1 MAKRKYSIEDL
12 TSPAGASQFKSH
24 AIRKSVEYDAFGTT
38 NTFIVRVLSQPLP
51 MSANDF
57 RAVMSAMG
65 ELGGTASALG
75 ADNASRLV
83 FMGRIVSQKNS
94 TPSPHETLPDPCR
107 LSTAA
112 GPAAV
117 GCAAKIISWHT
128 KFFSKKEYGGI
139 PPNVGDLVKVTVL
152 PGDFKYNLQ
161 FAHFDSLESAA
172 GAAPDQPSCSNLK
185 AKFGTFLATSLG
197 DVLEFDEVESATFS
211 ATQMGSP
218 TAVAGGAGDFSN
230 PYGNPGFPNLR
241 CGPSLAP
248 YNVKTKAQ
256 GKGWY
261 KVDFAKIK
269 QASVIESGS
278 PCATPANA
286 SAKNL
291 KDYMGDKYRL
301 FEKAVGKTE
310 GDVTSNNDWH
320 YLGMHQQGV
329 SALEGGYLRKGVTAY
344 MRQRCGIKNQISANT
359 EAQRKCIANV
369 LDNKKEYIAPPT
381 GESAKDCKVF
391 PGSKYYAAKHPD
403 AAGCWSQDAAGDWT
417 NHGLPPGASGNW
429 TGKNGATSRAT
440 FLNNEPA
447 QLDQFD
453 ILANR
458 NFRQIRDNKWADLNN
473 VADVAGILGAM
484 HLGGGMV
491 KHMVNNGKEPNDP
504 NGTLLSTYYSQKGAA
519 MCPGKCP

>member
-112 GPAAV
+112 GPKAV

-172 GAAPDQPSCSNLK
+172 GAAPDQPSCSDLK
-185 AKFGTFLATSLG
+185 SKFGTFLATSLG
-197 DVLEFDEVESATFS
+197 DVLELDEVESATFS
-211 ATQMGSP
+211 ATRMGSP
-218 TAVAGGAGDFSN
+218 TAVPGGAGSRSN
-230 PYGNPGFPNLR
+230 PYGNPGFPDRR
-241 CGPSLAP
+241 CGSLRL
-248 YNVKTKAQ
+248 YNTKTKAQ
-256 GKGWY
+256 GAGWY

-269 QASVIESGS
+269 HPA
-278 PCATPANA
+278 CAAPANA

-291 KDYMGDKYRL
+291 KDYMGDKYKL

-310 GDVTSNNDWH
+310 GNVTSDNQWH

-329 SALEGGYLRKGVTAY
+329 EALEGGYLRDGVNAY
-344 MRQRCGIKNQISANT
+344 MLARCSIKSQIGANT

-369 LDNKKEYIAPPT
+369 LDNKKGYIAPPT
-381 GESAKDCKVF
+381 GESAKDCNAF
-391 PGSKYYAAKHPD
+391 PGSKYYEKQNGND
-403 AAGCWSQDAAGDWT
+403 AGCWSQDAAGDWT

-429 TGKNGATSRAT
+429 TGRNGATSRAT
-440 FLNNEPA
+440 FLNNKPA

-458 NFRQIRDNKWADLNN
+458 NFRQLSANNWADLNN
-473 VADVAGILGAM
+473 AADVAGILGAM
-484 HLGGGMV
+484 HLGGGNV
-491 KHMVNNGKEPNDP
+491 RHMVNNGKEPSDP
-504 NGTLLSTYYSQKGAA
+504 LGTLLSTYYFQKGAS